1 MEEISLEKLIKSK
14 NPKVFEKYPKIVLNS
29 AFAIIGNI
37 LHLKEVNEFNR
48 NSIDLKDLDYTN
60 ALFKKLNFRY
70 SFKEEDLEK
79 IPKTGKL
86 VIVANHPLG
95 ALDGLSIVEMI
106 RKVRPDAKIVVNDLL
121 SNLDNLEGI
130 FLPVD
135 LYNTKSQRENLIS
148 ISKMMKEEKCVIFF
162 PAGKVSRLTN
172 GKIRDPKWNKGAVT
186 IARKFNS
193 PILPIFISGR
203 NTYTFYILT
212 KIKDI
217 FATFLL
223 PREMFKKRNYILNYK
238 FGNLVNYNVF
248 NEIKSDK
255 EITELLKDY
264 IYSIDEAPHKL
275 KNYFNN
281 KIEENKTC

>member
-14 NPKVFEKYPKIVLNS
+14 NPKVFEKYPKFLLNS
-29 AFAIIGNI
+29 AISIISKI
-37 LHLKEVNEFNR
+37 LHLKEINEFIR
-48 NSIDLKDLDYTN
+48 NSKDLKDLDYTN
-60 ALFKKLNFRY
+60 AVFKLLNFRY
-70 SFKEEDLEK
+70 NYKEEDLAK

-95 ALDGLSIVEMI
+95 ALDGLSIVEMV

-121 SNLDNLEGI
+121 SNLNNLDGI

-135 LYNTKSQRENLIS
+135 LYNTKSQRENLLS
-148 ISKMMKEEKCVIFF
+148 ISKMMKEDKCVIFF
-162 PAGKVSRLTN
+162 PAGKVSRLIN

-193 PILPIFISGR
+193 PILPIYISGR

-238 FGNLVNYNVF
+238 FGNLLNYNVF

-255 EITELLKDY
+255 ELTDLLKDY
-264 IYSIDEAPHKL
+264 IYSIDDAPTKL
-275 KNYFNN
+275 KNYF
-281 KIEENKTC
+281 